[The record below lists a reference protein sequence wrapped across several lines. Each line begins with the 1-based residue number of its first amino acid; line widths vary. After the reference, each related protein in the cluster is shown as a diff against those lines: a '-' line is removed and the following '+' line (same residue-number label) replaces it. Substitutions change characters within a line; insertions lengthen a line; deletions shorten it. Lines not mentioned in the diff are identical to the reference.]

1 MSNLAHR
8 PSASASG
15 RDNIRQHQR
24 LTAVITNAITSA
36 AFSIRKWL
44 WQVHEGMPEELR
56 TARLLFSE
64 QPLWAHKPV
73 PLYGVP
79 DQVYLTHD
87 RELVLVDTKNR
98 SRPRVTLKDVVQLS
112 VYLVI
117 LRYARHP
124 AIVGRAARPYAYVRC
139 ETNGKVQYLAVRLLN
154 TEQILHFVR
163 IYLRSKSRDAGAT
176 SQVLPGYSG
185 APRQ

>member
-1 MSNLAHR
+1 MHR
-8 PSASASG
+8 PDSAPEQDRASIK
-15 RDNIRQHQR
+15 RYRR
-24 LTAVITNAITSA
+24 FTTVVTAAITSA

-64 QPLWAHKPV
+64 QPLWAHKPI

-79 DQVYLTHD
+79 DQVYLTRD
-87 RELVLVDTKNR
+87 NELVLVDTKNR

-139 ETNGKVQYLAVRLLN
+139 ETHGKVQYLAVRLLT

-163 IYLRSKSRDAGAT
+163 IYLRSKSRDAGVI
-176 SQVLPGYSG
+176 SQAPSVSARG
-185 APRQ
+185 ARYQA